1 MSAARNTSRCSRN
14 NNCASADEA
23 IRNYFA
29 RSTPT
34 TTYSNRAYL
43 PDVACR
49 LHLWAAQTIKPKR
62 RPTMIRQLNAAALLA
77 IGATIAA
84 PTANAQF
91 TNACAGVDF
100 YSCATLAVS
109 GQGTST
115 LQFTVTN
122 TSNLGLGSNPN
133 SVFDEFGVGNG
144 SFTGTTPTVTVGTAG
159 GGAVASN
166 FVVTNANASSF
177 SGAGF
182 TGIGTLS
189 GLEPIN
195 DPPHK
200 GLMDGQSMSFFLA
213 FTNSTQANEFLNGFQ
228 LAVHDIG
235 SFTAGCSSSKAVFSS
250 TGAAVGASG
259 GTPTLAG
266 TCNGTSTVPE
276 PSSMALLGTGLF
288 GLVPVMRRR
297 RK

>member
-1 MSAARNTSRCSRN
+1 
-14 NNCASADEA
+14 
-23 IRNYFA
+23 
-29 RSTPT
+29 
-34 TTYSNRAYL
+34 
-43 PDVACR
+43 
-49 LHLWAAQTIKPKR
+49 
-62 RPTMIRQLNAAALLA
+62 MIRQLNAAALLA

-91 TNACAGVDF
+91 TNACAGVNF
-100 YSCATLAVS
+100 YTCATLAVS

-122 TSNLGLGSNPN
+122 TSNMSPANNPN

-144 SFTGTTPTVTVGTAG
+144 SFSGTTPTVTVGTAG

-166 FVVTNANASSF
+166 FVVTNTNATAE

-182 TGIGTLS
+182 TGTGNLL
-189 GLEPIN
+189 GLEPTAP
-195 DPPHK
+195 PPHH

-213 FTNSTQANEFLNGFQ
+213 FTNISDANSFLNGFQ
-228 LAVHDIG
+228 FAVHDLQGFNIDACG
-235 SFTAGCSSSKAVFSS
+235 SNKAVFSS
-250 TGAAVGASG
+250 N
-259 GTPTLAG
+259 GTPASASSSPTSAR
-266 TCNGTSTVPE
+266 TCNGPTSTVPE

-288 GLVPVMRRR
+288 GLVPMMRKR

>member
-1 MSAARNTSRCSRN
+1 
-14 NNCASADEA
+14 
-23 IRNYFA
+23 
-29 RSTPT
+29 
-34 TTYSNRAYL
+34 
-43 PDVACR
+43 
-49 LHLWAAQTIKPKR
+49 
-62 RPTMIRQLNAAALLA
+62 MIRKLQAAALLA

-84 PTANAQF
+84 PNANAQF
-91 TNACAGVDF
+91 TNACAGVNF
-100 YSCATLAVS
+100 YTCATLAVS

-122 TSNLGLGSNPN
+122 TSNAGLANNPN

-144 SFTGTTPTVTVGTAG
+144 SFGGTVPTVSVGTAS

-166 FVVTNANASSF
+166 FVVTNANATSF

-182 TGIGTLS
+182 TGTGFLL
-189 GLEPIN
+189 GVEPHT

-213 FTNSTQANEFLNGFQ
+213 FTNSTEASAYLNGFQ
-228 LAVHDIG
+228 FAVHDLQGFNI
-235 SFTAGCSSSKAVFSS
+235 AACPSSKAVFSS
-250 TGAAVGASG
+250 N
-259 GTPTLAG
+259 GTPTSLSSSPALAG
-266 TCNGTSTVPE
+266 TCDGPPSSTVPE

>member
-1 MSAARNTSRCSRN
+1 
-14 NNCASADEA
+14 
-23 IRNYFA
+23 
-29 RSTPT
+29 
-34 TTYSNRAYL
+34 
-43 PDVACR
+43 
-49 LHLWAAQTIKPKR
+49 
-62 RPTMIRQLNAAALLA
+62 MIRKLHAAALLA

-84 PTANAQF
+84 PNANAQF

-100 YSCATLAVS
+100 YTCATLAVS
-109 GQGTST
+109 GQGTNT

-122 TSNLGLGSNPN
+122 TSNAGLANNPN

-144 SFTGTTPTVTVGTAG
+144 SFSGTIPTVSVGTAG
-159 GGAVASN
+159 GGATASN
-166 FVVTNANASSF
+166 FVVTNANSSSF

-182 TGIGTLS
+182 TGTGNLL
-189 GLEPIN
+189 GLEPV
-195 DPPHK
+195 PPPSQL
-200 GLMDGQSMSFFLA
+200 GLADGQSMSFFLA
-213 FTNSTQANEFLNGFQ
+213 FTNATDASAFLNGFQ
-228 LAVHDIG
+228 FAVHDIG

-259 GTPTLAG
+259 GTPNLAG
-266 TCNGTSTVPE
+266 TCNGQSTVPE

>member
-1 MSAARNTSRCSRN
+1 
-14 NNCASADEA
+14 
-23 IRNYFA
+23 
-29 RSTPT
+29 
-34 TTYSNRAYL
+34 
-43 PDVACR
+43 
-49 LHLWAAQTIKPKR
+49 
-62 RPTMIRQLNAAALLA
+62 MIRQLNAAALLA

-100 YSCATLAVS
+100 YTCATLAVS

-122 TSNLGLGSNPN
+122 TSNMSPANNPN

-144 SFTGTTPTVTVGTAG
+144 SFSGTTPTVTVGTAG

-166 FVVTNANASSF
+166 FVVTNTNATAE

-182 TGIGTLS
+182 TGTGNLL
-189 GLEPIN
+189 GLEPTAP
-195 DPPHK
+195 PPHH

-213 FTNSTQANEFLNGFQ
+213 FTNISDANAFLNGFQ
-228 LAVHDIG
+228 FAVHDLQGFNIDACG
-235 SFTAGCSSSKAVFSS
+235 NSNKAVFSS
-250 TGAAVGASG
+250 TGTPVGASA
-259 GTPTLAG
+259 GTPTFAA

-288 GLVPVMRRR
+288 GLVPVLRRR

>member
-1 MSAARNTSRCSRN
+1 
-14 NNCASADEA
+14 
-23 IRNYFA
+23 
-29 RSTPT
+29 
-34 TTYSNRAYL
+34 
-43 PDVACR
+43 
-49 LHLWAAQTIKPKR
+49 
-62 RPTMIRQLNAAALLA
+62 MIRQLKAVALLA

-100 YSCATLAVS
+100 YTCATLAVS

-122 TSNLGLGSNPN
+122 TSNLGLGGNPN

-144 SFTGTTPTVTVGTAG
+144 SFGGTPPTVTVGTAG

-166 FVVTNANASSF
+166 FVVTDANATSF

-182 TGIGTLS
+182 TGIGTLL
-189 GLEPIN
+189 GVEPTN

-213 FTNSTQANEFLNGFQ
+213 FTSTTDASAFLNGFQ
-228 LAVHDIG
+228 FAVHDLQGLNIDACG
-235 SFTAGCSSSKAVFSS
+235 SNKAVFSS
-250 TGAAVGASG
+250 TGAAVGASA
-259 GTPTLAG
+259 GTPTLAS

-288 GLVPVMRRR
+288 GLVPVLRRR